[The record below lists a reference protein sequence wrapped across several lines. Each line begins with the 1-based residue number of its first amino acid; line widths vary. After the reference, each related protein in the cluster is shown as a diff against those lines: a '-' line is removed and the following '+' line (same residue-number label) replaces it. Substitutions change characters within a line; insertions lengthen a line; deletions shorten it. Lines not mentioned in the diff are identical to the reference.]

1 LDRVRVNPAPPAPIN
16 TTRTEQKR
24 DGGKTTKKK
33 DRKERKREK
42 EMEGGRRKQ
51 GKIVLRRGQES

>member
-1 LDRVRVNPAPPAPIN
+1 M
-16 TTRTEQKR
+16 E
-24 DGGKTTKKK
+24 GKQQKKK